1 MRMERTMMLLAH
13 SSKTVAE
20 IAEEIGYDSVTAF
33 IKIFKGKTNY
43 APSVYKKMQ
52 TNSSVKNHA
61 L

>member
-1 MRMERTMMLLAH
+1 MMLLTH